1 MSLEKVPLLRFL
13 LRFPTC
19 NGHSKSLI
27 SAFFLR
33 RIGSNFKPGMTEG
46 RREEGG
52 KRGSFIVE
60 DEGEVMA
67 MWVVSH
73 LVTLSSLRSFCVS
86 FGR

>member
-1 MSLEKVPLLRFL
+1 MK
-13 LRFPTC
+13 
-19 NGHSKSLI
+19 
-27 SAFFLR
+27 
-33 RIGSNFKPGMTEG
+33 EG

-52 KRGSFIVE
+52 KGGSFIVE

-73 LVTLSSLRSFCVS
+73 LVTLSPLRSFCVS